1 MSLNRPFIA
10 IVFFQ
15 LSTLL
20 SCCIFFTTPNNSHYI
35 SFFFPQFAHKRPS
48 PSTCCPT
55 PASWSWL
62 TRPVAGGRVTAWWW
76 PALTTPCFRRRSS
89 TCCPAQPA
97 PSTRSKCKVSRS
109 VTLSI
114 RQSLCAEARLWQAGV
129 VCPYRAELFGK
140 LSKRDVYLCCK
151 ACFVSLRFQSGTG
164 VRLHKHVW
172 DAGSSHAPGS
182 GLNWLR
188 GSLPFT
194 PEPGWDD
201 ELEPTGRV
209 CEEDETSLE
218 IMNI

>member
-1 MSLNRPFIA
+1 M
-10 IVFFQ
+10 
-15 LSTLL
+15 
-20 SCCIFFTTPNNSHYI
+20 
-35 SFFFPQFAHKRPS
+35 
-48 PSTCCPT
+48 
-55 PASWSWL
+55 
-62 TRPVAGGRVTAWWW
+62 
-76 PALTTPCFRRRSS
+76 
-89 TCCPAQPA
+89 
-97 PSTRSKCKVSRS
+97 
-109 VTLSI
+109 
-114 RQSLCAEARLWQAGV
+114 